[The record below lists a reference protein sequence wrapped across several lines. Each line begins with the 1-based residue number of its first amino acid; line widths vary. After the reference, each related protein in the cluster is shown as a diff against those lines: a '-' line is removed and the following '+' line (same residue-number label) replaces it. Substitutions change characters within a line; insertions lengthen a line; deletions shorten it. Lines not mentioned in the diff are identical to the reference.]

1 MTKQLRRRMGEDS
14 GVTLV
19 EMLVTM
25 ILLGV
30 VGSLVTAAVVQAG
43 RSLTHVDDENKG
55 LQDAKVI
62 LDRMGRDVREARGV
76 TCDGA
81 LADPTDPTSSDPNCS
96 DHLQLWIDTNS
107 NYIQEPSEVVT
118 WRLQLNGDADGHW
131 DVWRITGTGST
142 ALRQRQ
148 ASTLIVNN
156 VYHYENDA
164 QPATSQIVKI
174 GLEYDAIVGRGTD
187 TRRAALTVRLRNKG
201 TR

>member
-1 MTKQLRRRMGEDS
+1 MIKRFRGSATGDR

-19 EMLVTM
+19 ELLVTM

-30 VGSLVTAAVVQAG
+30 VGTLVTAAVVQAG

-62 LDRMGRDVREARGV
+62 LDRMGRDVRDARGV
-76 TCDGA
+76 TCDGG
-81 LADPTDPTSSDPNCS
+81 LADPSDATSSDPNCAA
-96 DHLQLWIDTNS
+96 HLQLWVDTNS
-107 NYIQEPSEVVT
+107 NYIQDASEVVT
-118 WRLQLNGDADGHW
+118 WRLEKNDDGEHY

-142 ALRQRQ
+142 AKRQRQ
-148 ASTLIVNN
+148 ASTLIVKN
-156 VYHYENDA
+156 VYHYEDDT
-164 QPATSQIVKI
+164 QPAKSQIVKI

-187 TRRAALTVRLRNKG
+187 TRRAAMTVRLRNKG